1 MAEGVSLRDYV
12 EALLRDF
19 DRRLDESTHDRE
31 RIRSTAGKLV
41 PREEY
46 DRTLGQALDRLGRL
60 EDRVARLYGGL
71 AVIVILAGAIG
82 IILRYTIG

>member
-1 MAEGVSLRDYV
+1 MAEGVTLRDYV

-19 DRRLDESTHDRE
+19 TRRLDESAHDRE
-31 RIRSTAGKLV
+31 RIRGTIGELV

-82 IILRYTIG
+82 IILRYTVG

>member
-19 DRRLDESTHDRE
+19 NRRLDESAHDRE
-31 RIRSTAGKLV
+31 RIRTTTSKLV

-82 IILRYTIG
+82 IILRYTVG

>member
-1 MAEGVSLRDYV
+1 MGEGVSLRDYV

-19 DRRLDESTHDRE
+19 NRRLEESVHDRE
-31 RIRSTAGKLV
+31 RIRGTIGKLV

-71 AVIVILAGAIG
+71 AVIVILAGATG

>member
-1 MAEGVSLRDYV
+1 MGEGVSLRDYV

-19 DRRLDESTHDRE
+19 DRRLNESAHDRE

-82 IILRYTIG
+82 IILRYTVG

>member
-1 MAEGVSLRDYV
+1 MGEEVSLRDYV

-19 DRRLDESTHDRE
+19 DRRLNESAHDRE
-31 RIRSTAGKLV
+31 RIGGMVSKLV

-46 DRTLGQALDRLGRL
+46 DHTLGQALDRLGRL
-60 EDRVARLYGGL
+60 EDRVARVYGGL

-82 IILRYTIG
+82 IILRYTVG

>member
-1 MAEGVSLRDYV
+1 MTEGVSLRDYV
-12 EALLRDF
+12 EALLRDLG
-19 DRRLDESTHDRE
+19 RRLEESATDRAH
-31 RIRSTAGKLV
+31 IRADVAARV

-82 IILRYTIG
+82 IILRYTVG